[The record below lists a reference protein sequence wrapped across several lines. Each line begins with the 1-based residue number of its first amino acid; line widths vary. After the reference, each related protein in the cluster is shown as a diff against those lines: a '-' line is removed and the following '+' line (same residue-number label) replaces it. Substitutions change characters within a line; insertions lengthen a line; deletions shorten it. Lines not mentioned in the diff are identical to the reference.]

1 MGRFSRFNGNIKPFA
16 VGVAQTVIFPA
27 AEIESTG
34 VVDFQVAWSGA
45 NPAASII
52 NRIRVRASGATLIDL
67 PYTAFQAWQQRFFK
81 SNTADVSADQI
92 LNIPFF
98 LPDAPTMDEAD
109 RCQFPLGAQ
118 AQVELDL
125 LAAVAAGSAIIGW
138 TQTDIAPQY
147 FPRCY
152 SQPMNIPASVRNGK
166 YSFSESGIIRGLIMP
181 MVGIERCI
189 ATISGRNA
197 YDLPGRSYS
206 GLTFPRSILEDKDAA
221 YATEVVTTPRALSV
235 DLGIPAAFGSS
246 FITLDTAGGWGGVT
260 NELAIY
266 AVDSQNVQAANPA
279 ASGGQNTRG

>member
-1 MGRFSRFNGNIKPFA
+1 MGRFSRFNGNLKAFTA
-16 VGVAQTVIFPA
+16 GVAQTIVFPA

-34 VVDFQVAWSGA
+34 VVNFQVAWTGA

-52 NRIRVRASGATLIDL
+52 NRVRVRSSGTTLIDL

-98 LPDAPTMDEAD
+98 LPDAPTIEDAD

-118 AQVELDL
+118 AQVELDI
-125 LAAVAAGSAIIGW
+125 LAAVAAGSATIGW
-138 TQTDIAPQY
+138 TQTDVAPQY

-152 SQPMNIPASVRNGK
+152 SQPMNIPASARNGK
-166 YSFSESGIIRGLIMP
+166 YSFSESGIIRGLIFP
-181 MVGIERCI
+181 MVGVERAI

-197 YDLPGRSYS
+197 FDLPGRSYS

-221 YATEVVTTPRALSV
+221 YTTEVVTTPRCLSV

-246 FITLDTAGGWGGVT
+246 FMTLDTAAGWAGVL

-266 AVDSQNVQAANPA
+266 AVDLQSVQVANPA